1 MIYLL
6 DTNVIMHLANEVAG
20 SEGIERNMR
29 AVGVAHMRL
38 SAIAFTEL
46 RHKVMSG
53 AGRVKA
59 VRLERLRVIVE
70 GMTVE
75 PYTVAAAEFA
85 AQLMTDLQATGKR
98 NEWPDIMIAGHA
110 IASGYTLV
118 TDDAALLSIQ
128 SVKAVN
134 WRD

>member
-1 MIYLL
+1 
-6 DTNVIMHLANEVAG
+6 
-20 SEGIERNMR
+20 
-29 AVGVAHMRL
+29 
-38 SAIAFTEL
+38 
-46 RHKVMSG
+46 MSG

-59 VRLERLRVIVE
+59 MHLERLRVIVE

-75 PYTVAAAEFA
+75 PYTLAAAEYA

-98 NEWPDIMIAGHA
+98 NEWPDIMIAGHDM
-110 IASGYTLV
+110 ASGYRLV